1 MSNTAWAQRGDA
13 ARSTSNA
20 EPARPVPS
28 PLPPPIPSPRDVPYP
43 GVIALAVDATD
54 LTHHIFTVHETVPV
68 AGAGRFTLLYPQW
81 IPGHHSPNGPLDKMA
96 GLVVHAN
103 GQRVEWQRD
112 PVQVFAFHIDVPQG
126 AASLDIDFQ
135 FASPVTGNEGRVVMT
150 PDMLNLQWNT
160 VALYP
165 AGFYSRQIEF
175 APSVTLPPGWQ
186 FGTALTTASTSGDT
200 TRFEQVP
207 FNTLVDSPLLAGR
220 YFKHEDLDPGAAT
233 PVRLDIVADRPD
245 LLTIT
250 PAQLAA
256 HRALVQQAYKLFGSH
271 HYDHY
276 DFLLALSDKLG
287 GTGLEHHRSS
297 EDATVAKYFVD
308 WDGTA
313 DGRDLL
319 AHEYTHSWNGKFRRP
334 ADLWTPSF
342 GVPMRDS
349 LLWVYE
355 GQTQYWGYVLA
366 ARSGLLTAQQALD
379 AIALTAATYDRHVGR
394 AWRDL
399 QDTTNDPIIANRR
412 PMPWRS
418 WQRREDYYSEGA
430 LTWLDADTLIRR
442 LSRGKRSLD
451 DFARAFFG
459 IDNGSY
465 VTVTYD
471 FDAVVAALNAV
482 QPYDWAAFLNAHLRD
497 HAAGAPLDGLTRGGY
512 RLIYNET
519 ESPMEKGAEKARQAA
534 DFRFSLGMV
543 VGRQNMLTDVE
554 WGGAAFQ
561 AGLTVGTK
569 LVAVNGQDYAADD
582 LKDAITWAKTHPE
595 PLSLLVEDDGHYRTV
610 TIDYHD
616 GLRHPHLEPLG
627 KGTRTLD
634 AILAPRK

>member
-1 MSNTAWAQRGDA
+1 MHAARAQRADA
-13 ARSTSNA
+13 ASAPSNA
-20 EPARPVPS
+20 EPARPVPA
-28 PLPPPIPSPRDVPYP
+28 PLPPPIPPPRDVPYP

-54 LTHHIFTVHETVPV
+54 LAHHIFTVHETVPV
-68 AGAGRFTLLYPQW
+68 ANTGRFTLLYPQW

-96 GLVVHAN
+96 GLVVRAN

-112 PVQVFAFHIDVPQG
+112 PVQVFAFHVDVPEG
-126 AASLDIDFQ
+126 TTSLDIDFQ

-165 AGFYSRQIEF
+165 AGYYSRQIEF
-175 APSVTLPPGWQ
+175 APSVTLPSGWQ
-186 FGTALTTASTSGDT
+186 FGTALATASTSGAT

-220 YFKHEDLDPGAAT
+220 YFKREDLDPGTAT

-245 LLTIT
+245 LLAIT

-342 GVPMRDS
+342 DVPMRDS

-430 LTWLDADTLIRR
+430 LTWLDADTLIRQ

-482 QPYDWAAFLNAHLRD
+482 QPYDWAGFLNAHLRD
-497 HAAGAPLDGLTRGGY
+497 HATGAPLDGLKRGGY

-519 ESPMEKGAEKARQAA
+519 ESPMEKSAEKARQSA

-543 VGRQNMLTDVE
+543 VGKQNMLTDVE
-554 WGGAAFQ
+554 WGSAAFE

-582 LKDAITWAKTHPE
+582 LKDAITWAKTHSE
-595 PLSLLVEDDGHYRTV
+595 PLSLLVEDDGRYRTV
-610 TIDYHD
+610 AIDYHD

-627 KGTRTLD
+627 RGARTLD